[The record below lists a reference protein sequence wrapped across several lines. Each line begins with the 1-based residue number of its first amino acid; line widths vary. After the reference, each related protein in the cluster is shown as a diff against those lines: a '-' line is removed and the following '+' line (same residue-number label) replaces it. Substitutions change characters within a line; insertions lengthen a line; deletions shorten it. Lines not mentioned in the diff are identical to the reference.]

1 MQSEEGRELYGAWA
15 ERWPSDAAELL
26 DGYSGSWWIGGSW
39 AIGAATGIERPRTDI
54 DIVIPRSELSLL
66 RGWLGGRWQLWSAF
80 QGALKP
86 LRPHDSDVL
95 PIGTTSI
102 WLRRSA
108 YGQWEYEILLDPS
121 DTESWRFRRDTAV
134 TMPLDD
140 ALFEKDGIRYA
151 KPQIVL
157 AYAAAERADISWL
170 DDALPALDDGARAW
184 LLERLADDHPW
195 RERLSASTD
204 VAPSPIP

>member
-26 DGYSGSWWIGGSW
+26 DGYSGTWWIGGGW
-39 AIGAATGIERPRTDI
+39 AIDAATGRERRHGDI
-54 DIVIPRSELSLL
+54 DLVVPRSELSLL
-66 RGWLGGRWQLWSAF
+66 RGWLGNRWQLWCTF

-102 WLRRSA
+102 WLRSSA

-121 DTESWRFRRDTAV
+121 DSETWRFRRDTAV
-134 TMPLDD
+134 TMPLDQ
-140 ALFEKDGIRYA
+140 AVTSVRGIRYA

-157 AYAAAERADISWL
+157 AYAAAERADIGWL
-170 DDALPALDDGARAW
+170 DDALPALDGDAREW
-184 LLERLADDHPW
+184 LADRLAEDHPW
-195 RERLSASTD
+195 RERLAEP
-204 VAPSPIP
+204 AGA